1 MPLRCLMRWQAYMQD
16 VFTEMLYLYGCAHT
30 ESNPWMEVCSSH
42 YEFDYD
48 CTDACVCIYVC
59 IHVCKY
65 VCAYVCM
72 QVCMYALSKLSLGSS
87 RTSRPFVFFF
97 WFVLWVSGH
106 RWSQPTL
113 MPAPLAAQ
121 LARHTC
127 NGEVVFRKLFSFSSV
142 LYRSTQ

>member
-1 MPLRCLMRWQAYMQD
+1 MQD
-16 VFTEMLYLYGCAHT
+16 VFTEMLYLYGCAHM

-48 CTDACVCIYVC
+48 CTYACVCIYVC

-87 RTSRPFVFFF
+87 RTSRPFGVFLGCTAGV
-97 WFVLWVSGH
+97 WASLDL
-106 RWSQPTL
+106 SQP
-113 MPAPLAAQ
+113 
-121 LARHTC
+121 
-127 NGEVVFRKLFSFSSV
+127 SS
-142 LYRSTQ
+142 QPP

>member
-1 MPLRCLMRWQAYMQD
+1 MQD
-16 VFTEMLYLYGCAHT
+16 VLTEMLYLYGCAHT

-87 RTSRPFVFFF
+87 RTSRPFGVFLGCTASVWASLDF
-97 WFVLWVSGH
+97 
-106 RWSQPTL
+106 SQPSSQ
-113 MPAPLAAQ
+113 PL
-121 LARHTC
+121 
-127 NGEVVFRKLFSFSSV
+127 
-142 LYRSTQ
+142 